1 MVFLFNMS
9 NEQKLLTG
17 KTCLVTGATS
27 GIGEETALGLA
38 RAGGHVVI
46 VARNPE
52 KAAATITKIKSLTG
66 NDSVEAMIGDLTR
79 QEDIRKL
86 AKEFKE
92 KYTLLHVLIND
103 AGGFFLRRQASVDGI
118 EMSLALNH
126 LAGFLLTNLLLEIL
140 EKSAPSRII
149 NVSSESHQGAH
160 LNLKDLQGTKKYS
173 GFRAYGETKLANV
186 YFTYELARRLQGK
199 GITVN
204 TLHPG
209 FVKTHI
215 GRNNRGGILFTIAAS
230 LFGISPAAGARTS
243 IYLATS
249 PEVEGV
255 TGQYFIKCKPVPSSA
270 VSYNKE
276 IAGKLWEISEKL
288 TGLSSK

>member
-1 MVFLFNMS
+1 MS
-9 NEQKLLTG
+9 NKRKLLTG
-17 KTCLVTGATS
+17 KICLVTGATS
-27 GIGEETALGLA
+27 GIGEETAIGLA
-38 RAGGHVVI
+38 QAGGRVVI
-46 VARNPE
+46 VGRNPE
-52 KAAATITKIKSLTG
+52 KTAVTISKIKTRTG
-66 NDSVEAMIGDLTR
+66 NDSAEAMIADLTR
-79 QEDIRKL
+79 QTDIQKL

-92 KYTLLHVLIND
+92 KYSLLHVLVND
-103 AGGFFLRRQASVDGI
+103 AGGFFLRRKESADGI
-118 EMSLALNH
+118 EMTLALNH
-126 LAGFLLTNLLLEIL
+126 LAGFLLTNLLLETL

-160 LNLKDLQGTKKYS
+160 LNLDDLQGTKKYS
-173 GFRAYGETKLANV
+173 GFRVYGETKLANV

-249 PEVEGV
+249 PEVEAV
-255 TGQYFIKCKPVPSSA
+255 TGHYFIKCKPVPSSA

-276 IAGKLWEISEKL
+276 IARKLWEISEKL
-288 TGLSSK
+288 TGLPSK

>member
-1 MVFLFNMS
+1 MTQDAIMKKLRTTFDLNIY
-9 NEQKLLTG
+9 EAKIWAALLTKG
-17 KTCLVTGATS
+17 VASASELADIS
-27 GIGEETALGLA
+27 GVPRSRSYDVLET
-38 RAGGHVVI
+38 
-46 VARNPE
+46 
-52 KAAATITKIKSLTG
+52 
-66 NDSVEAMIGDLTR
+66 
-79 QEDIRKL
+79 
-86 AKEFKE
+86 
-92 KYTLLHVLIND
+92 
-103 AGGFFLRRQASVDGI
+103 
-118 EMSLALNH
+118 
-126 LAGFLLTNLLLEIL
+126 L

-149 NVSSESHQGAH
+149 NVSSESHKGAH
-160 LNLKDLQGTKKYS
+160 LKLDDLQGTKKYS
-173 GFRAYGETKLANV
+173 GFRAYGETKLADI

-199 GITVN
+199 GVTVN

-215 GRNNRGGILFTIAAS
+215 GRNNRGGILFTIAAT

-270 VSYNKE
+270 VSYDKN
-276 IAGKLWEISEKL
+276 IASKLWEASEKL